1 MRKALSIIVLLLSFC
16 AMFSCSNT
24 KTKEISD
31 KEVETEFKNSKWQ
44 KISMSLFEDLN
55 HREFVEQNL
64 LSPKEW
70 VAALDF
76 LTQKN
81 LNELP
86 AGRYE
91 LTENGTYANVQE
103 YVPDT
108 LTDFEAHKKYVDI
121 QYVISGKE
129 FIEYVDAS
137 DLKPTIPYDGNKDV
151 RFYDS
156 DNYAKKLA
164 DSSLVFIF
172 FPNDAHKPGI
182 NAGQNDTV
190 KKVVIKIPYSE

>member
-31 KEVETEFKNSKWQ
+31 KEVQTEFKNSKWQ

-70 VAALDF
+70 DAALAF

-81 LNELP
+81 LKELP

-91 LTENGTYANVQE
+91 LTENGTYANVLE
-103 YVPDT
+103 YVPDSSVN
-108 LTDFEAHKKYVDI
+108 FEAHKKYIDV
-121 QYVISGKE
+121 QYVVSGKE
-129 FIEYVDAS
+129 FIEYVNAS
-137 DLKPTIPYDGNKDV
+137 DLKPTIQYDEKKDV
-151 RFYDS
+151 SFYDS
-156 DNYAKKLA
+156 GNYARRLA
-164 DSSLVFIF
+164 DSSTVFIF

-182 NAGQNDTV
+182 NAGQKSAV